1 MDLKG
6 IELTWLGHGAVRLRL
21 GDGTTVL
28 IDAWLQGNPAC
39 PADEVE
45 QDRVD
50 AIYVTHGHGDHF
62 SGVPDIARA
71 HEAPVH
77 AIHEISLWL
86 AANGVSTAV
95 GSNKGGT
102 VPGPGGIEATMVEAV
117 HSSGIDFAEGGVADG
132 GQAAGWVLAV
142 PDGPTVYHA
151 GDTDVF
157 GDMALIGELHRP
169 DIALLPIGGYFTM
182 GPIGAARAARLLGVA
197 TVVPIH
203 FGTFPILAGTPEQLR
218 EAAAGDFEV
227 IDCTPAFRSPE
238 HDTASG
244 NRVMPAR
251 RRWEAPRTGGPPGW
265 SPRSGTRPHPR

>member
-28 IDAWLQGNPAC
+28 IDAWLKGNPAC
-39 PADEVE
+39 PAAEVE

-62 SGVPDIARA
+62 SGVPDLARH

-117 HSSGIDFAEGGVADG
+117 HSSGIDFASGGVADG
-132 GQAAGWVLAV
+132 GQAAGWVLAI
-142 PDGPTVYHA
+142 PGGPTVYHA
-151 GDTDVF
+151 GDTTVF

-169 DIALLPIGGYFTM
+169 DIALLPIGGYYTM
-182 GPIGAARAARLLGVA
+182 GPAGAAKAARLLGVD

-203 FGTFPILAGTPEQLR
+203 YGTFPILAGTPEQLT
-218 EAAAGDFEV
+218 EEAAGDFEV
-227 IDCTPAFRSPE
+227 MACTPGVPI
-238 HDTASG
+238 T
-244 NRVMPAR
+244 
-251 RRWEAPRTGGPPGW
+251 
-265 SPRSGTRPHPR
+265 